1 MKRFYSLFALP
12 LISAATLA
20 NEPLPDRQTELPAVK
35 KENNSEYL
43 QPRDLSKI
51 PNTAFGEQV
60 KRGYSLFVNSQ
71 QMRGKYVGNEQ
82 NCVNCHMEAGRKANA
97 APL

>member
-12 LISAATLA
+12 LITAATWA

-35 KENNSEYL
+35 KENHGEYL

-51 PNTAFGEQV
+51 PNTAFV
-60 KRGYSLFVNSQ
+60 
-71 QMRGKYVGNEQ
+71 
-82 NCVNCHMEAGRKANA
+82 
-97 APL
+97 